1 MDRGAWQEGLTE
13 LDMTEQLST
22 CAHTNSEARIKVSSS
37 FLIELEGSLRKAME
51 DNWTGRLELDCVVS

>member
-1 MDRGAWQEGLTE
+1 MGEDIPRRGNS
-13 LDMTEQLST
+13 MSM
-22 CAHTNSEARIKVSSS
+22 NSEEEIKASSP